1 MTCDELRQDY
11 TSYALGVADDP
22 ERGEIVEHLGRKCPN
37 CVPGVASAMATVTA
51 MSGAVPVTDPPK
63 HLRRR
68 VAGLVEKAPRRSW
81 AEIFLPWAITAAMS
95 IALVAIGISGRR
107 ESGDTGKLR
116 QALSILN
123 DPAAKDVAFGGV
135 AFGETGKAPKGRVL
149 VSSGNGVVFMG
160 ASLPRIDAG
169 KTFELWVIPVKGNPA
184 PAGVFQSQPD
194 SSAVFVR
201 PGPVENAAAIA
212 VTVEPEGGS
221 AQPTTTPFIMTKL

>member
-1 MTCDELRQDY
+1 MTCEELRQDY
-11 TSYALGVADDP
+11 TSFALGIADDP
-22 ERGEIVEHLGRKCPN
+22 ERAEIQEHLGRKCPI

-51 MSGAVPVTDPPK
+51 MSGAVPVSEPPK

-68 VAGLVEKAPRRSW
+68 VAAAVAKAPRRSW
-81 AEIFLPWAITAAMS
+81 AATFLPWAITAAMS
-95 IALVAIGISGRR
+95 IALVAIGLRGRR
-107 ESGDTGKLR
+107 ESGDTLR
-116 QALSILN
+116 QALAILN
-123 DPAAKDVAFGGV
+123 DPSAKDLT
-135 AFGETGKAPKGRVL
+135 FGETQKSPKGRVL

-184 PAGVFQSQPD
+184 PAGVFQSQAD
-194 SSAVFVR
+194 ATAVFVR

-221 AQPTTTPFIMTKL
+221 AQPTTTPFIVTKL